1 MRKLFISFLLLL
13 SFNIYAS
20 IETDFKKAIKY
31 ISENKLEKA
40 QIELENIVNKKPV
53 NIYEKNIIDKS
64 NYNLALIY
72 NANGNDEKAKKYF
85 SYVSSNVDSRTREAI
100 NSNQKLLN
108 YAMNSGNYKEAIIQA
123 EILNKRTMY
132 LELPFL
138 ADLIYLYEV
147 NNYTKELEKININV
161 VSSLQEKEK
170 GKLYNLIANIYLHL
184 DKFDDAKRYFNNL
197 ISSNYNENKQLG
209 YIGLANIAYLNKDE
223 KTSLL
228 NAEKAL
234 NISKKNTAILEQI
247 QIIFANNSNYEKSY
261 EVLKDRLK
269 LEKNPSILVE
279 ALRYADYLSM
289 IYDEDMYI
297 KELEKLTNSN
307 YDLGLTFM
315 VYKVYD
321 MAEKYLLKAIDDGES
336 KAYDKL
342 LTLYFGTK
350 STSKIIGLV
359 DLMVKNK
366 VIDSNKR
373 ETLIKEYDQY
383 IEYTKMKE

>member
-31 ISENKLEKA
+31 ISENELEKA
-40 QIELENIVNKKPV
+40 QVELENIVKKKPV

-161 VSSLQEKEK
+161 VSILQEKEK
-170 GKLYNLIANIYLHL
+170 GKLYNLIANIYLHI
-184 DKFDDAKRYFNNL
+184 DKFDDAKRYFNKL

-234 NISKKNTAILEQI
+234 NISKKNPAILEQI

-342 LTLYFGTK
+342 LALYFGTK

-359 DLMVKNK
+359 DIMVKNK

>member
-40 QIELENIVNKKPV
+40 QIELENIVKKNPV
-53 NIYEKNIIDKS
+53 NIYEKNIIES

-85 SYVSSNVDSRTREAI
+85 SYVSSNTDSRTREAI

-161 VSSLQEKEK
+161 DSSLQEKEK
-170 GKLYNLIANIYLHL
+170 GKLYNLIANIYLNL
-184 DKFDDAKRYFNNL
+184 DKFDDAKRYFNKL

-234 NISKKNTAILEQI
+234 NISKKNPAILEQI

>member
-31 ISENKLEKA
+31 ISENELEKA
-40 QIELENIVNKKPV
+40 QVELENIVKKKPI

-108 YAMNSGNYKEAIIQA
+108 YAMNSENYKEAIIQA

-161 VSSLQEKEK
+161 VSILQEKEK

-184 DKFDDAKRYFNNL
+184 DKFDDAKRYFNKL

-350 STSKIIGLV
+350 STGKIIGLV

>member
-1 MRKLFISFLLLL
+1 
-13 SFNIYAS
+13 
-20 IETDFKKAIKY
+20 
-31 ISENKLEKA
+31 
-40 QIELENIVNKKPV
+40 
-53 NIYEKNIIDKS
+53 
-64 NYNLALIY
+64 
-72 NANGNDEKAKKYF
+72 
-85 SYVSSNVDSRTREAI
+85 
-100 NSNQKLLN
+100 
-108 YAMNSGNYKEAIIQA
+108 
-123 EILNKRTMY
+123 MY

-161 VSSLQEKEK
+161 DSSLQEKEK
-170 GKLYNLIANIYLHL
+170 GKLYNLIANIYLNL
-184 DKFDDAKRYFNNL
+184 DKFDDAKRYFNKL

-234 NISKKNTAILEQI
+234 NISKKNPAILEQI

>member
-40 QIELENIVNKKPV
+40 QVELENIVKKKPV

-85 SYVSSNVDSRTREAI
+85 SYVSSNADSRTGEAI

-170 GKLYNLIANIYLHL
+170 GKLYNLIANIYLNL
-184 DKFDDAKRYFNNL
+184 DKFDDAKRYFNKL

>member
-1 MRKLFISFLLLL
+1 MFISFLLLL

>member
-40 QIELENIVNKKPV
+40 QIELENIVKKNPV

-85 SYVSSNVDSRTREAI
+85 SYVSSNTDSRTREAI

-161 VSSLQEKEK
+161 DSSLQEKEK
-170 GKLYNLIANIYLHL
+170 GKLYNLIANIYLNL
-184 DKFDDAKRYFNNL
+184 DKFDDAKRYFNKL

-234 NISKKNTAILEQI
+234 NISKKNPAILEQI

>member
-40 QIELENIVNKKPV
+40 QIELENIVKKNPV

-85 SYVSSNVDSRTREAI
+85 SYVSSNADSRTREAI

-161 VSSLQEKEK
+161 DSSLQEKEK
-170 GKLYNLIANIYLHL
+170 GKLYNLIANIYLNL
-184 DKFDDAKRYFNNL
+184 DKFDDAKRYFNKL

-234 NISKKNTAILEQI
+234 NISKKNPAILEQI